1 MKRKNFNRIR
11 IQDRMMQQINS
22 YSNETFIRLSVLSKF
37 LLDRNILSK
46 KEKKKEERHHV
57 QK

>member
-1 MKRKNFNRIR
+1 
-11 IQDRMMQQINS
+11 MMQQINS